1 MAYYMKEDQKHEP
14 KPNLR
19 GGVGVLDFT
28 HVVPPAELY
37 GAGAQFGV
45 MTFDEPGYSIGV
57 HSHEANYEI
66 YMVLEGKAKVTD
78 NDEERILGP
87 GDAEICANG
96 NTHSIENI
104 GDGPLKIMA
113 CIFNNFERK

>member
-1 MAYYMKEDQKHEP
+1 MAYFMKDEQRHEP

-19 GGVGVLDFT
+19 GGIGVLDFT
-28 HVVPPAELY
+28 HVVPPEMLY
-37 GAGAQFGV
+37 GAGTQFGI
-45 MTFDEPGYSIGV
+45 MSFEPGYSIGV
-57 HSHEANYEI
+57 HSHDANYEI

-96 NTHSIENI
+96 DTHSIINI
-104 GDGPLKIMA
+104 GDGQLKIMA
-113 CIFNNFERK
+113 CIFNNFEKK